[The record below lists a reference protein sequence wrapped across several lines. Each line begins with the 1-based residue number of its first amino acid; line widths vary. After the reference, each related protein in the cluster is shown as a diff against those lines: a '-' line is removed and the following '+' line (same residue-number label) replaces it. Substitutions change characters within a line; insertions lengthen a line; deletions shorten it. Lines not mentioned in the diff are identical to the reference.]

1 MIDNIKEIRKLID
14 KLNLYTEK
22 YNAGTPVCSDKDWDS
37 MYFELIELEKKT
49 GTIYPD
55 SPTQKIHYQTLTS
68 LPKVTH
74 QYKPMLSLDK
84 SKDPKEIE
92 KFLFNDYHDWCA
104 MFKMDGLS
112 CRLTYLNGKLTKAET
127 RGNGIEGEDITHNAF
142 VISSI
147 PQTIATDEKELLIDG
162 EIICDLITFDKY
174 FKDEFKNERNFASGA
189 IRLLSSEE
197 SASRKLTFVAWDLV
211 KGYEDIDFFFKRL
224 EILDDLG
231 FTTVPRIGDAE
242 TVNDAIDYLDKVNE
256 HNLYPIDGYVFKFES
271 VKYGESLG
279 RTEHH
284 WNNAIAF
291 KFHDEEYETTL
302 KYIDYDVSRN
312 GVLTPVAVFDPIE
325 IDGSTIERCSLFN
338 LSVLEE
344 KLGKPYVGQK
354 IWISKRNQIIPYIER
369 AEKYEK

>member
-1 MIDNIKEIRKLID
+1 M
-14 KLNLYTEK
+14 
-22 YNAGTPVCSDKDWDS
+22 
-37 MYFELIELEKKT
+37 
-49 GTIYPD
+49 
-55 SPTQKIHYQTLTS
+55 
-68 LPKVTH
+68 
-74 QYKPMLSLDK
+74 
-84 SKDPKEIE
+84 
-92 KFLFNDYHDWCA
+92 
-104 MFKMDGLS
+104 
-112 CRLTYLNGKLTKAET
+112 
-127 RGNGIEGEDITHNAF
+127 
-142 VISSI
+142 
-147 PQTIATDEKELLIDG
+147 
-162 EIICDLITFDKY
+162 
-174 FKDEFKNERNFASGA
+174 
-189 IRLLSSEE
+189 
-197 SASRKLTFVAWDLV
+197 V